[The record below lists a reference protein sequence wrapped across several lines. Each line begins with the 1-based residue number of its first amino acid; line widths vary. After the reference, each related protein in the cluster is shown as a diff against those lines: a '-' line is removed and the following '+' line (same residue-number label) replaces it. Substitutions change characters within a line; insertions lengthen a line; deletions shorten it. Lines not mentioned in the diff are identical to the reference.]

1 MAFPYRNP
9 LLESALARPSAFRP
23 VRAPYQDPLLAE
35 DDPAFHV
42 EPPRPAEPPMPE
54 PDWTAPQVE
63 MSPLD
68 GPGRMARPPV
78 DDQIRAEPI
87 DPFESDY
94 NAALA
99 LRSQHAASK
108 PIVGDKQYDRPTWQ
122 KILLMGAAGGAGYVN
137 AGGRA
142 RVQGPSEELLR
153 SRPKYDSAMDQW
165 TADGRAIDSDINAM
179 QSKYQMGRQ
188 ANQEWRANRRD
199 DATQR
204 MQEAHARA
212 YDAQANRPAPEPR
225 PFGVTGGYI
234 NAKGEFVRT
243 DSGGGK
249 ETPDQAFARREKEAA
264 QLGLKPGTPEYVFFR
279 ANGKMP
285 NPQRPLKGRSERPH
299 QATAAQSIQI
309 ENRKS
314 VALRRAEADYRKK
327 LAEAPDQDPQLRA
340 ELERQKTQIQQD
352 YEDQIMA
359 AGGSINEAAPSPV
372 PVTPPGS
379 ERTGVPAVPKASI
392 PPGLGGPEA
401 KPAPIGGATPPPK
414 KPDLVRVRRPDG
426 KTGTIPRANLAA
438 ALAAGAVELP

>member
-1 MAFPYRNP
+1 MALPYRNP
-9 LLESALARPSAFRP
+9 LLESSLSRPGFRP
-23 VRAPYQDPLLAE
+23 PVPYQDPLLAE

-42 EPPRPAEPPMPE
+42 EPPRPAEAPMPE

-78 DDQIRAEPI
+78 DDQIRAEPV
-87 DPFESDY
+87 DPFETDY
-94 NAALA
+94 NDALQR
-99 LRSQHAASK
+99 RSRHLSAK
-108 PIVGDKQYDRPTWQ
+108 PIARDKQYERPLWQ
-122 KILLMGAAGGAGYVN
+122 KIVMTAANAGAGYVN
-137 AGGRA
+137 AGGRSHVEPISDRQLA
-142 RVQGPSEELLR
+142 E
-153 SRPKYDSAMDQW
+153 RPKYEKAMDEW

-188 ANQEWRANRRD
+188 ANQDWRANRRD
-199 DATQR
+199 DATQK

-212 YDAQANRPAPEPR
+212 YDAQANRPAPTPR

-234 NAKGEFVRT
+234 DASGKFVRT
-243 DSGGGK
+243 DNGGGK
-249 ETPDQAFARREKEAA
+249 ETPEQAFARREKEAT

-285 NPQRPLKGRSERPH
+285 NPQRPLRGRSERPH
-299 QATAAQSIQI
+299 QATASQSIQI

-327 LAEAPDQDPQLRA
+327 LAEAPDQDSQLRA
-340 ELERQKTQIQQD
+340 ELERQKSQIQQD

-359 AGGSINEAAPSPV
+359 AGGSISEPAPSPV
-372 PVTPPGS
+372 PATPPGS
-379 ERTGVPAVPKASI
+379 ERTGVPAVPKAAV
-392 PPGLGGPEA
+392 PPGLGGPDG

-414 KPDLVRVRRPDG
+414 KPDVVRVRRPDG
-426 KTGTIPRANLAA
+426 KTGTVPRANLAA
-438 ALAAGAVELP
+438 ALAAGAVEVP